1 MAGRVKACLA
11 IGGSDSCGGAG
22 IQADLAAFAA
32 FGVRGCTAITA
43 LTAQS
48 PNDISRI
55 EASPLA
61 QLEAEIRAAFSYY
74 DVAAVKTGMLLDT
87 AHISL
92 VASLLQT
99 LHKGRPVVVDPVLV
113 ATSGSRLLD
122 THALE
127 VLCAELL
134 PQATLLTPNLP
145 EAAALLG
152 KEASGDAAEDA
163 CRLAMQFHTAVLIK
177 GGHAEGD
184 MLTDM
189 LCDQQGEVSA
199 FSHPRQ
205 AWDAEAAHGSG
216 CRLASAI
223 AAGLAR
229 ETELHEAVAHAIDWQ
244 LSFSHG
250 SSEAPDLLSQERKRV
265 LASS

>member
-1 MAGRVKACLA
+1 MAGRLSVCLA

-32 FGVRGCTAITA
+32 HGVRGCTAITA
-43 LTAQS
+43 LTAQNPS
-48 PNDISRI
+48 KISRI

-61 QLEAEIRAAFSYY
+61 QLEAEIRAAFGYY

-92 VASLLQT
+92 VASLLGT
-99 LHKGRPVVVDPVLV
+99 LHEGRPVVIDPVLV

-152 KEASGDAAEDA
+152 EEASGDPAEDA
-163 CRLAMQFHTAVLIK
+163 CRLAMRFHAAVLVK
-177 GGHAEGD
+177 GGHGD
-184 MLTDM
+184 GEMLTDM
-189 LCDQQGEVSA
+189 LCDAHGVISV
-199 FSHPRQ
+199 FSHPRR
-205 AWDAEAAHGSG
+205 AWSEAAAHGSG
-216 CRLASAI
+216 CRLAAAT

-229 ETELHEAVAHAIDWQ
+229 GMALHDAVERAIDWHQ
-244 LSFSHG
+244 AST
-250 SSEAPDLLSQERKRV
+250 SEV
-265 LASS
+265 